1 MDETRLPK
9 VATQQEFMD
18 ELERLAVDGDESE
31 IDRPRDLKTYIVEVD
46 DQLQTSYQ
54 MGDLDLRMDDTGLGH
69 IKILTATDAS
79 KTIQYYVD
87 KTDERF
93 VVLHTGELT
102 KDADNITAKMIG
114 SDICRFDSAWLH
126 TGMERV

>member
-9 VATQQEFMD
+9 VSTQQEFMD

-31 IDRPRDLKTYIVEVD
+31 IGRPRDLKTYIVEVD
-46 DQLQTSYQ
+46 DHIQTSYQ
-54 MGDLDLRMDDTGLGH
+54 IGDLDLRMDDTGLGH

-102 KDADNITAKMIG
+102 KDA
-114 SDICRFDSAWLH
+114 
-126 TGMERV
+126 E